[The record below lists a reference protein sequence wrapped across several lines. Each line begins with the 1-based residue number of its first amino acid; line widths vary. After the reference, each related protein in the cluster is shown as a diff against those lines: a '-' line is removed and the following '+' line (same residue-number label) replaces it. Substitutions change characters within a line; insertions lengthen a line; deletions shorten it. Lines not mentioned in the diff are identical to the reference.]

1 VTLTLNEVTL
11 VQKVGVTLTLNE
23 ATLVQRVGVTLTL
36 NETAQVLCFGHFC
49 QIDRRQA

>member
-1 VTLTLNEVTL
+1 LTLNEVTL
-11 VQKVGVTLTLNE
+11 VQRVGVTLTLNE

-49 QIDRRQA
+49 QIDGRQA